1 VLPALLNFS
10 LDNLDFFIFN
20 NKDQHDRIASAI
32 LKQKNIQLSD
42 FPIYPVKEEN
52 LKSFFLSHQQMHDDV
67 NSVLGLPGGD
77 LSEIDFKDDRKVE
90 YWKAQHFLEHYQW
103 TQALKL

>member
-10 LDNLDFFIFN
+10 LENLKYFIFH

-32 LKQKNIQLSD
+32 LSQKNIQLTD
-42 FPIYPVKEEN
+42 YPIYPVSEESIR
-52 LKSFFLSHQQMHDDV
+52 SFFLSHQTMHNDV
-67 NSVLGLPGGD
+67 NSILGFPGSD